1 MRSRFQSWFR
11 PAIPVVLALFLFVPD
26 AGAQYFGRN
35 KVQWE
40 KFDFKVLKS
49 RHFDIYYYGQKDP
62 AVEDAARMAERWYD
76 RLSQVFEHELSERKP
91 IVLYA
96 NHADFQQTTTTG
108 GLIGEGTGGFTDA
121 FKNRVVMPLTGS
133 YAETDHVLGHELV
146 HVFQFDSATRGGGQ
160 QRSGGMMSM
169 PLWMV
174 EGLAEYLTQ
183 GRVDPLTAMWLRD
196 ASMHERLPDL
206 ARLTRD
212 PRFSPYHYGQAFW
225 AYVGGR
231 YGDKAVLDLFRV
243 AQIVGPEQA
252 IQRVLEIGAPDLF
265 AAWHASVRTAYQTA
279 VAQRRPPITGATL
292 LIGDKR
298 PGQGLNIAPA
308 ISPDGRRMAFLS
320 SRGLFSIDLFVSD
333 LTTGRVEQLVST
345 ATNAHFD
352 ALRFID
358 SAGDWSP
365 DGRQLVFVTFE
376 RGDNRLGFVDA
387 ESGEIVNRRAVPGV
401 SAISNPVWAPDGR
414 TIAFSGSTNGVTD
427 LFTLDLGTGE
437 VQRLTNDAYT
447 ELQPDFSPDGRSIV
461 FVTDRGEGTDLQA
474 LTWSRPRLARYDRA
488 TGHVTSF
495 TPFPGAKHI
504 NPQFSG
510 DSRSVYFVAD
520 PEGIPDVFRFDFDSG
535 QSERIT
541 RVASGVSGITDMSP
555 AISYVPATNRL
566 TYSALENS
574 EWNIYS
580 LDLGTRER
588 VPLLIS
594 GDAGPSPAGVLPSDR
609 VQTTDSVTSYLDKP
623 LDGLLAANT
632 DFPVSNYRPR
642 LTIDYIG
649 PPTIG
654 VGADR
659 YGYGFGGS
667 LSVYWGDI
675 LGQHQV
681 GLMLQGDNTSIG
693 GSSSSNIAGQV
704 FYLNRENRVNWGGSL
719 THLPYVSG
727 FTNAFRDFVE
737 VDGQTYLADIYQQY
751 RETTTVD
758 EAAGITQYPLSLTRR
773 LEGSLGYSHYGFDT
787 EIEQVIVVG
796 NTVIDREIIDLGA
809 PASVNMYRTA
819 AAFVGDSSF
828 FGFISPIRG
837 TRYRYEIEQVSGDLQ
852 FQTALVDYRR
862 YFFFNPVTLAIR
874 GMHYGRYGGDSED
887 ERLSLLY
894 VGRASLVRGYDDMSA
909 TECTN
914 IGEDNACPEF
924 NRLVGSKIA
933 VTNLEF
939 RVPLFGT
946 RDYGLFELPYLP
958 TELVAFADGGVAWT
972 EDEDPELK
980 FSERTT
986 ERVPVFSAGIA
997 ARILLGGYIPI
1008 ELYWAKPFQRP
1019 DAGTQFGFNIIAG
1032 W

>member
-1 MRSRFQSWFR
+1 MRSRFQRFIR
-11 PAIPVVLALFLFVPD
+11 ILLPPAFAFLLFVPTAD
-26 AGAQYFGRN
+26 AQYFGRN

-40 KFDFKVLKS
+40 KFDFKVMKTE
-49 RHFDIYYYGQKDP
+49 HFDIYYYGDKYP

-76 RLSQVFEHELSERKP
+76 RLSKVFDHQLTGRKP

-108 GLIGEGTGGFTDA
+108 GLIGQGTGGFTDA

-146 HVFQFDSATRGGGQ
+146 HVFQFDSGTRGGGQ
-160 QRSGGMMSM
+160 RSGGMLSM

-183 GRVDPLTAMWLRD
+183 GRVDPLTSMWLRD

-206 ARLTRD
+206 PRLTRD

-231 YGDKAVLDLFRV
+231 WGDAKVLELFRV
-243 AQIVGPEQA
+243 AQVVGPDQA
-252 IQRVLEIGAPDLF
+252 IQRVLEVRVPDLF
-265 AAWHASVRTAYQTA
+265 AAWHASVRTAYQTPIA
-279 VAQRRPPITGATL
+279 TRRPPIAGASL

-333 LTTGRVEQLVST
+333 LGTGHVKQLVST

-365 DGRQLVFVTFE
+365 DGRQLVFVVFD

-387 ESGEIVNRRAVPGV
+387 ETGQIVNQRTVPGV
-401 SAISNPVWAPDGR
+401 SAIANPVWAPDGR

-427 LFTLDLGTGE
+427 LYTIDITSGE
-437 VQRLTNDAYT
+437 LRRLTNDAYM
-447 ELQPDFSPDGRSIV
+447 ELQPDFSPDGRSLA
-461 FVTDRGEGTDLQA
+461 FVTDRGEGTDLQT
-474 LTWSRPRLARYDRA
+474 LEWSRPRLAVYDLA
-488 TGHVTSF
+488 TGNITTF

-504 NPQFSG
+504 NPQYSG
-510 DSRSVYFVAD
+510 DGRSVFFVAD
-520 PEGIPDVFRFDFDSG
+520 PEGIPDVFRYDFEG
-535 QSERIT
+535 GHSERIT

-580 LDLGTRER
+580 LDLGTREQM
-588 VPLLIS
+588 PLLIS
-594 GDAGPSPAGVLPSDR
+594 GDAGAAPAGVLPGATA
-609 VQTTDSVTSYLDKP
+609 QTADSVTRYLEQP
-623 LDGLLAANT
+623 SEGLLSASS

-642 LTIDYIG
+642 LTVDYIG

-693 GSSSSNIAGQV
+693 GSSTSNLAGQV
-704 FYLNRENRVNWGGSL
+704 FYLNRQQRVNWGASL

-737 VDGQTYLADIYQQY
+737 VDGETYLADIYQQY
-751 RETTTVD
+751 RETITVD
-758 EAAGITQYPLSLTRR
+758 EAAALTQYPLSLTRR
-773 LEGSLGYSHYGFDT
+773 FEGSLAFSHQGFET

-809 PASVNMYRTA
+809 PPSMNLYRA
-819 AAFVGDSSF
+819 ATAFVGDSSF
-828 FGFISPIRG
+828 FGFVSPIRG

-852 FQTALVDYRR
+852 FQTALADYRR
-862 YFFFNPVTLAIR
+862 YFFFNPLTLAVR
-874 GMHYGRYGGDSED
+874 GLHYGRYGGDSED
-887 ERLSLLY
+887 ERLSQLY
-894 VGRASLVRGYDDMSA
+894 VGRASLVRGYDDISVR
-909 TECTN
+909 ECTN
-914 IGEDNACPEF
+914 VSEENSCPEF
-924 NRLVGSKIA
+924 NRLVGSKVA
-933 VTNLEF
+933 VANLEL

-972 EDEDPELK
+972 EDETPELRFK
-980 FSERTT
+980 ARTT

-997 ARILLGGYIPI
+997 ARILLGGYIPL
-1008 ELYWAKPFQRP
+1008 EFYWAKPFQRP
-1019 DAGTQFGFNIIAG
+1019 DVGTQFGFNIIAG

>member
-1 MRSRFQSWFR
+1 MRSRFQRFIR
-11 PAIPVVLALFLFVPD
+11 ILLPPAFAFLLFVP
-26 AGAQYFGRN
+26 AAHAQYFGRN

-40 KFDFKVLKS
+40 KFDFKVLKTE
-49 RHFDIYYYGQKDP
+49 HFDIYYYGDKYP
-62 AVEDAARMAERWYD
+62 AVEDAARMAERWYE
-76 RLSQVFEHELSERKP
+76 RLSKVFDHQLTGRKP

-146 HVFQFDSATRGGGQ
+146 HVFQFDSGTRGGGQ
-160 QRSGGMMSM
+160 RSGGMLSM

-183 GRVDPLTAMWLRD
+183 GRVDPLTSMWLRD

-206 ARLTRD
+206 PRLTRD

-231 YGDKAVLDLFRV
+231 WGDEAVLDLFRTAQV
-243 AQIVGPEQA
+243 AGPEQA
-252 IQRVLEIGAPDLF
+252 IQRVLEVSAPELF
-265 AAWHASVRTAYQTA
+265 AAWHTSVRTAYQTPIA
-279 VAQRRPPITGATL
+279 TRRPPIAGASL

-333 LTTGRVEQLVST
+333 LGTGHVRQLVST

-365 DGRQLVFVTFE
+365 DGRQLVFVVFD

-387 ESGEIVNRRAVPGV
+387 ETGQIVGQRTVPGV
-401 SAISNPVWAPDGR
+401 NAIANPVWAPDGR
-414 TIAFSGSTNGVTD
+414 TIAFSGSTNGMTD
-427 LFTLDLGTGE
+427 LYTIDITSGE
-437 VQRLTNDAYT
+437 LRRLTNDAYT
-447 ELQPDFSPDGRSIV
+447 ELQSDFSPDGRSLA
-461 FVTDRGEGTDLQA
+461 FVTDRGEGTDLQT
-474 LTWSRPRLARYDRA
+474 LEWSRPRLAVYDLA
-488 TGHVTSF
+488 TGNITTF

-504 NPQFSG
+504 NPQYSG
-510 DSRSVYFVAD
+510 DGRSVYFVAD
-520 PEGIPDVFRFDFDSG
+520 PEGIPDVFRYDFEG
-535 QSERIT
+535 GRSERIT

-580 LDLGTRER
+580 LDLGTREQM
-588 VPLLIS
+588 PLLIS
-594 GDAGPSPAGVLPSDR
+594 GNAGPAPAGVLPGGNA
-609 VQTTDSVTSYLDKP
+609 QAADSVTRYLEQP
-623 LDGLLAANT
+623 REGLLAASSE
-632 DFPVSNYRPR
+632 FPVSNYRPR
-642 LTIDYIG
+642 LTVDYIG

-693 GSSSSNIAGQV
+693 GSSTSNIAGQV
-704 FYLNRENRVNWGGSL
+704 FYLNREQRINWGGSL

-727 FTNAFRDFVE
+727 FTNAFRDYVE
-737 VDGQTYLADIYQQY
+737 VDGETYLADIYQQY
-751 RETTTVD
+751 RETITVD
-758 EAAGITQYPLSLTRR
+758 EAAALTQYPLSLTRR
-773 LEGSLGYSHYGFDT
+773 VEGSLAFSHQGFST

-796 NTVIDREIIDLGA
+796 NTVVDREIIDLGA
-809 PASVNMYRTA
+809 PPGMNLYRA
-819 AAFVGDSSF
+819 ATAFVGDSSY
-828 FGFISPIRG
+828 FGFVSPIRG

-852 FQTALVDYRR
+852 FQTALADYRR
-862 YFFFNPVTLAIR
+862 YFFFNPLTLAVR
-874 GMHYGRYGGDSED
+874 GLHYGRYGGDSED
-887 ERLSLLY
+887 ERLSQLY
-894 VGRASLVRGYDDMSA
+894 VGRASLVRGYDDISVR
-909 TECTN
+909 ECTN
-914 IGEDNACPEF
+914 VSEENSCPEF
-924 NRLVGSKIA
+924 NRLVGSKVA
-933 VTNLEF
+933 VANFEL

-958 TELVAFADGGVAWT
+958 TELVAFAGGGVAWT
-972 EDEDPELK
+972 EDETPELR
-980 FSERTT
+980 FETRTT
-986 ERVPVFSAGIA
+986 ERVPVFSAGVA
-997 ARILLGGYIPI
+997 ARILLGGYIPL
-1008 ELYWAKPFQRP
+1008 EFYWAKPFQRP
-1019 DAGTQFGFNIIAG
+1019 DAGTQVGFNIIAG